1 MNLRRVALVTILA
14 SAVALVLTV
23 RAGGGPTT
31 GAAPNQEKPPMS
43 QAPSSS
49 RPPSPVV
56 APVEH
61 DGVRY
66 VQDSFDERQGDQPG
80 GYLAAVDAKTGARL
94 WRLQVYPV
102 PDYRSA
108 GLPAMVRNFRA
119 MRLAADGRALEIENE
134 SGALYR
140 VELATRAVSQLSGPP
155 ATAADTP
162 AKPKPKPKP

>member
-1 MNLRRVALVTILA
+1 MNLRRAALATALA
-14 SAVALVLTV
+14 SAFALVFAV
-23 RAGGGPTT
+23 RASGGPVAAT
-31 GAAPNQEKPPMS
+31 APNQEKSTMS

-61 DGVRY
+61 AGVRY

-80 GYLAAVDAKTGARL
+80 GYLAALDAKTGARL

-102 PDYRSA
+102 PDHRAA
-108 GLPAMVRNFRA
+108 GLPAMARNFRA
-119 MRLAADGRALEIENE
+119 LRLAADGQALEVENE
-134 SGALYR
+134 SGGLYR
-140 VELATRAVSQLSGPP
+140 VELATRAVNQISGPP
-155 ATAADTP
+155 ATAVETP